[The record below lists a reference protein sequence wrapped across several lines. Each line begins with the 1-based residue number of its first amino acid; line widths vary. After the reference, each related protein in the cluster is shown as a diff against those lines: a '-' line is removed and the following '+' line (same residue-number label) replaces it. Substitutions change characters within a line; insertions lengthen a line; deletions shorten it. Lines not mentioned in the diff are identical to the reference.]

1 MPTRPGSRPCA
12 IDSSRLPTGTVE
24 RSAYSIPSPSQTV
37 PRTAMLRVS
46 ELKTSYTKTGV
57 GSYVIELTHEGL
69 KKHQLIKGKEP
80 HVVEQKHA

>member
-1 MPTRPGSRPCA
+1 
-12 IDSSRLPTGTVE
+12 
-24 RSAYSIPSPSQTV
+24 
-37 PRTAMLRVS
+37 MLRVS